1 VARLA
6 TCARALYPFAGFIAH
21 PLWLDRCLS
30 LPLTVPRLD
39 RIIQGVTTHVAVKIK
54 LMRFG
59 KIRTPHYRI
68 VIADARTARDS
79 RAIEEIGRYN
89 PNAEPSFIQVNGERA
104 AYWLGVGAQPT
115 EAVAAIL
122 KITGDWQKF
131 KGLPGTEGT
140 LRFAEPKPDKRIA
153 YEAAVKDAMN
163 EPADGATTAK
173 KKAADKLAAKNAPV
187 VETPVVE
194 TPVVETPVVET
205 PVVETPVVETPV
217 VETPVV
223 ETPVEEVV
231 PVVTEVAAVEVLETV
246 EAAVEADVVAPV
258 EAVAEALVAD
268 VAPEAS
274 AE

>member
-1 VARLA
+1 
-6 TCARALYPFAGFIAH
+6 
-21 PLWLDRCLS
+21 
-30 LPLTVPRLD
+30 
-39 RIIQGVTTHVAVKIK
+39 VAVKIK

-68 VIADARTARDS
+68 VVADARTARDS

-115 EAVAAIL
+115 EAVEAIL
-122 KITGDWQKF
+122 KVTGDWQKF

-140 LRFAEPKPDKRIA
+140 LRHAEPKPDKRIA

-173 KKAADKLAAKNAPV
+173 KKAADKLAAKANPV
-187 VETPVVE
+187 VDVPA
-194 TPVVETPVVET
+194 
-205 PVVETPVVETPV
+205 
-217 VETPVV
+217 
-223 ETPVEEVV
+223 VEESAEAVV
-231 PVVTEVAAVEVLETV
+231 PAVDVAVEENLP
-246 EAAVEADVVAPV
+246 EAPEV
-258 EAVAEALVAD
+258 VAEAT
-268 VAPEAS
+268 PEAS

>member
-1 VARLA
+1 M
-6 TCARALYPFAGFIAH
+6 
-21 PLWLDRCLS
+21 
-30 LPLTVPRLD
+30 
-39 RIIQGVTTHVAVKIK
+39 AVKIK
-54 LMRFG
+54 LMRLG

-68 VIADARTARDS
+68 VVADARTARDS

-115 EAVAAIL
+115 EAVEAIL

-173 KKAADKLAAKNAPV
+173 KKAADKLAAKNAPAEAV
-187 VETPVVE
+187 VETPAEVVAE
-194 TPVVETPVVET
+194 VA
-205 PVVETPVVETPV
+205 
-217 VETPVV
+217 
-223 ETPVEEVV
+223 VEEVV
-231 PVVTEVAAVEVLETV
+231 AEVAVEEV
-246 EAAVEADVVAPV
+246 
-258 EAVAEALVAD
+258 VAEAT
-268 VAPEAS
+268 PEAS